1 MTTEISMQITPQAR
15 QSALTGAGLTGS
27 GLAGNGMGGA
37 LSFIDLIF
45 TQISPDGGM
54 ALTQESQ
61 KQNAQNIQ
69 DGMIDAQ
76 TVLLDTSATTIIN
89 TRPTQINADTTLNT
103 DQGDDVIGML
113 VNDAPLSEEA
123 AAFLETLAQAL
134 RQNNPDAPPSND
146 IPRITELTPE
156 SRKTLLSRLE
166 TLIQGLPLDD
176 QTITLPKTSSDT
188 LSIDAQTIADAQ
200 QALIATGLT
209 PEDITKIVQDIHDG
223 RDLTNETEGAA
234 LLSVII
240 NILPPQSGSSARKAQ
255 DIVIM
260 PRSGNP
266 VTNTTTPPKSTGT
279 NTNAGE
285 PTVQSS
291 LNDLLVNPE
300 ETTFV
305 EDDGLVAGGKTK
317 GFDEILRLM
326 EAAQSNGNTKMA
338 AGLEK
343 ALAAVQ
349 SGTSPSAALSAQG
362 MDFMNGLGSLIN
374 DGSLDGVFPD
384 GAEWARNLNGLSGLS
399 ITGTASL
406 TSLVTSSANP
416 AAPHPATQAVAIAIT
431 KTAQANS
438 DSTLSMRLDPPDLG
452 KLEVHVRFSKDKSMK
467 AHMVIEKPETFLML
481 QRDSSVL
488 ERSLQEAGIDTG
500 NGGLSFELA
509 DQSHDWSR
517 DGNGRGYEGGAGR
530 NGKGADDGE
539 QEIVIESTMN
549 WYTDAATGMQRY
561 DILA

>member
-1 MTTEISMQITPQAR
+1 MTTEISMQITPQAK
-15 QSALTGAGLTGS
+15 QSALAGSGLTGNGMTS
-27 GLAGNGMGGA
+27 GLTNGLGGA

-45 TQISPDGGM
+45 TRIAPETTTT
-54 ALTQESQ
+54 ATTTQDTQ
-61 KQNAQNIQ
+61 GTINAET
-69 DGMIDAQ
+69 A
-76 TVLLDTSATTIIN
+76 LLDKAATTIIN
-89 TRPTQINADTTLNT
+89 TRPTQISADTTLNT
-103 DQGDDVIGML
+103 DQADDVVGML

-134 RQNNPDAPPSND
+134 RQSNPDALPSTETPN
-146 IPRITELTPE
+146 ITDLSPE
-156 SRKTLLSRLE
+156 ARKTLIVRLE

-176 QTITLPKTSSDT
+176 QTITLPKTSG
-188 LSIDAQTIADAQ
+188 DALAVDANAIADAQ

-223 RDLTNETEGAA
+223 RDLTNDSEGLA

-240 NILPPQSGSSARKAQ
+240 NILPPQSGASARKAQ

-266 VTNTTTPPKSTGT
+266 VTTTATPPKTTGT
-279 NTNAGE
+279 SE

-300 ETTFV
+300 ETALV
-305 EDDGLVAGGKTK
+305 EDDGLSAGGKTK

-338 AGLEK
+338 TGLEK

-384 GAEWARNLNGLSGLS
+384 GSEWARNLNGFSGLS

-416 AAPHPATQAVAIAIT
+416 AAPHPATQAVAAAIT
-431 KTAQANS
+431 KSAQNGG

-452 KLEVHVRFSKDKSMK
+452 KLEVHVRFSKDKSMQ

-517 DGNGRGYEGGAGR
+517 DGNGRGYEGGSGR
-530 NGKGADDGE
+530 KGEGAEDGE

>member
-54 ALTQESQ
+54 ALTPESQ
-61 KQNAQNIQ
+61 NQNAQ
-69 DGMIDAQ
+69 DAMIDAE
-76 TVLLDTSATTIIN
+76 TALLDTSATTIIN
-89 TRPTQINADTTLNT
+89 TRPTQISADTTLNT

-134 RQNNPDAPPSND
+134 RQSNAED
-146 IPRITELTPE
+146 NSDSLSSTDMPHIADLTPE
-156 SRKTLLSRLE
+156 SRKTLLARLE

-176 QTITLPKTSSDT
+176 QTITLPKSSNDT
-188 LSIDAQTIADAQ
+188 LTVDAQTIANAQ

-209 PEDITKIVQDIHDG
+209 PEDITQIVQDIHDG
-223 RDLTNETEGAA
+223 RDLTNDSEGLA

-240 NILPPQSGSSARKAQ
+240 NILPPQSGASARKAQ

-266 VTNTTTPPKSTGT
+266 VTTTATPPKATGT
-279 NTNAGE
+279 SE

-305 EDDGLVAGGKTK
+305 EDDGLSAGGKTK

-338 AGLEK
+338 TGLEK

-374 DGSLDGVFPD
+374 DGSLDGIFPD

-399 ITGTASL
+399 ITGTANL
-406 TSLVTSSANP
+406 TSLVTNSANP
-416 AAPHPATQAVAIAIT
+416 AAPHPATQAVAAAIT
-431 KTAQANS
+431 KTAQNNG
-438 DSTLSMRLDPPDLG
+438 DSTLSMRMDPPDLG
-452 KLEVHVRFSKDKSMK
+452 KLEVHVRFSKDKTMK

-481 QRDSSVL
+481 QRDSSAL

-530 NGKGADDGE
+530 NGKGAEDGE